1 MSVYNGFG
9 TRKLEYQYSKALF
22 GLLLVLQTKLISSL
36 PMSALSF
43 WDS

>member
-22 GLLLVLQTKLISSL
+22 GLLLVL
-36 PMSALSF
+36 
-43 WDS
+43 